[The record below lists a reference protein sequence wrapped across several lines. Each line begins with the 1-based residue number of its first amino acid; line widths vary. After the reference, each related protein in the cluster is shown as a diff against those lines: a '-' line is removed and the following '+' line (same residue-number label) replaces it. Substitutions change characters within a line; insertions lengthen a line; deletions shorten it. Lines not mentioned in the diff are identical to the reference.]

1 MILPNPIIPDMEQ
14 RAAIHFDSL
23 TRFVLPLCTAMSD
36 RPDPTIPVTK
46 SIYIVDA
53 SAISLKQAWDLRD
66 FARDISWIL
75 STCYPETIDRIIVS
89 NIYTMNG
96 IDVDSFLGR

>member
-23 TRFVLPLCTAMSD
+23 TRFVLPLCTAMGD

-53 SAISLKQAWDLRD
+53 SAISLKQAWDLQD

-96 IDVDSFLGR
+96 IDVDYLLGW